1 MKVAVLG
8 AAGTIARAI
17 VHDLAESAE
26 VDELLLLDRDGSM
39 PLAEAEAQIGGRA
52 AAVEL
57 VAPAGLAAAIAGCQ
71 VLVNAAGRAGDLEA
85 MEAALAAG
93 CHYVDL
99 DWAAA
104 RQVELDERFI
114 AADLIAVLGM
124 GASPGMT
131 NVMAERAVRRLAGE
145 RVLAIDVS
153 SALRDLGGDGG
164 GDGGG
169 TGLPAGAGRLV
180 GQLRGAAFVL
190 EDGVTRELEPRSPG
204 GPVDFPPPIGPAETI
219 HVGHAGLETLARS
232 LGVGGLSYRLSLAPA
247 LLRRLEEL
255 LGASEEDLAAAAAA
269 GPPSVET
276 VAAHVVEAR
285 SDRRT
290 ARVTAVRGPHLGWGI
305 GGEVVAAAAPVAA
318 LVRLLAQGRIEPV
331 GVVPAENAVDP
342 DDLLPELEARDC
354 AFTVEV
360 RDR

>member
-1 MKVAVLG
+1 MRVAVLG

-17 VHDLAESAE
+17 VHDLAESEE
-26 VDELLLLDRDGSM
+26 VDELLLLDRDQAM
-39 PLAEAEAQIGGRA
+39 PLAEAEEQIGGRA

-57 VAPAGLAAAIAGCQ
+57 VAPAGLAEAIAGCQ

-145 RVLAIDVS
+145 RVLGIDVS
-153 SALRDLGGDGG
+153 SALRDLGD
-164 GDGGG
+164 G

-180 GQLRGAAFVL
+180 GQLRAGAFVL
-190 EDGVTRELEPRSPG
+190 EDGVARELGPRSPG
-204 GPVDFPPPIGPAETI
+204 GSVDFPPPIGPAETI
-219 HVGHAGLETLARS
+219 HVGHAELEILARS
-232 LGVGGLSYRLSLAPA
+232 LGVGSISFRLSLAPS
-247 LLRRLEEL
+247 LQRRLEEL
-255 LGASEEDLAAAAAA
+255 LEASEEELPA
-269 GPPSVET
+269 GPPAVET
-276 VAAHVVEAR
+276 IAAHVVEAR
-285 SDRRT
+285 SDRRL

-305 GGEVVAAAAPVAA
+305 GGEVVATAAPVGA
-318 LVRLLAQGRIEPV
+318 LVRLLARGRIEPV

-354 AFTVEV
+354 AFAVEV